1 MKPRIT
7 VRRSSPDHLSIPEL
21 EELIRQRRARRRQA
35 TLSGQYVLVTP
46 TRPPTVRPKRKQ
58 WERGLRLVELMV
70 IVILL
75 LFAGISTRGWLALR
89 QKLPLDGVTLVDEPV
104 MVGRPAEIIETL
116 PPIGWRKESRAE
128 QTSAIGIET
137 ENQRLETPEH
147 LKRWLQPGSVGATVP
162 VPKPV
167 AQPATRIVIPAIGVD
182 APVGEGTDWE
192 SLKYKVG
199 HHPGTANPGQ
209 RGNMVLAAHNDV
221 YGEIFRYLPDVPVG
235 EIITV
240 YAREETFRYRL
251 TERRIIRPEQSEVM
265 LPTTGPTVTLISCYP
280 YLIDIY
286 RIILF
291 GELVE
296 GI

>member
-1 MKPRIT
+1 M
-7 VRRSSPDHLSIPEL
+7 RRSSLDSLSISEL
-21 EELIRQRRARRRQA
+21 EELIRQRRARGRQPS
-35 TLSGQYVLVTP
+35 LPGKQVLT
-46 TRPPTVRPKRKQ
+46 TSTQPPAIRPKRKQ
-58 WERGLRLVELMV
+58 WERALLLAELLV
-70 IVILL
+70 IVVLL
-75 LFAGISTRGWLALR
+75 LFTGISARGWLALR
-89 QKLPLDGVTLVDEPV
+89 QKLPLEGVTLVDEQ
-104 MVGRPAEIIETL
+104 MLATLPADTTRTANL
-116 PPIGWRKESRAE
+116 PPIGWRKESRDD
-128 QTSAIGIET
+128 QVTVTPIEAQ
-137 ENQRLETPEH
+137 NQPLETPAH
-147 LKRWLQPGSVGATVP
+147 LKRWLQPGSAGSAIPMSEP
-162 VPKPV
+162 VIE
-167 AQPATRIVIPAIGVD
+167 PATRIIIPAIGVD

-235 EIITV
+235 ETITV
-240 YAREETFRYRL
+240 YAGEETFRYRL
-251 TERRIIRPEQSEVM
+251 TERRIIRPEQTEVM

-280 YLIDIY
+280 YLIDTY